1 MEITLKN
8 VGYRYKNKKVLD
20 HINLKIEDNH
30 ITGITGEYKTLL
42 CEIIDATSLSFNGNI
57 IVGEIP
63 LIKEN
68 LKVIIKEVSLIHQN
82 AFDQFFTDNVIEE
95 FTFLISRLSYQP
107 KDITK
112 KIDQSLEMVGLN
124 KSCLNKKIKSLS
136 SGEKKLLQ
144 VAISLIYNPSII
156 IFDEPFVELDYSNQK
171 KLIKLIKALKEKY
184 HKTVIIASNNANIL
198 YEITD
203 DIVILKKGRILAADN
218 TIKVYQNTN
227 LLKENEVDV
236 PDLIKFTMLAK
247 EKKVKLSYHRDI
259 RDLIKDVYKHV

>member
-1 MEITLKN
+1 
-8 VGYRYKNKKVLD
+8 
-20 HINLKIEDNH
+20 
-30 ITGITGEYKTLL
+30 
-42 CEIIDATSLSFNGNI
+42 
-57 IVGEIP
+57 
-63 LIKEN
+63 
-68 LKVIIKEVSLIHQN
+68 
-82 AFDQFFTDNVIEE
+82 
-95 FTFLISRLSYQP
+95 
-107 KDITK
+107 
-112 KIDQSLEMVGLN
+112 MVGLN

>member
-68 LKVIIKEVSLIHQN
+68 LKVIRKEVSLIHQN

-107 KDITK
+107 KDIAK